1 MHGRDK
7 VRTVRTARA
16 VLTTVAALLAAW
28 HSGVQA
34 DVSLGGTGRYAWHYS
49 GTTNDVKKFE
59 YASAGKLFFFEVGSY
74 PGGGPLTTKADV
86 LVAGRVDAKARK
98 LGARAHVWA
107 QLVPW
112 DPDKPPPGT
121 TLGFMDA
128 LAEVA
133 LVDEV
138 TMQSDSVP
146 LGADIIFA
154 VQPTVLTG
162 SMAVPDIGG
171 QALGNTSLLVTFI
184 VERTDGTGMQV
195 KQFEKNLPGA
205 AGVSSWDADL
215 FTHLEDRFVIV
226 KNGESYRYR
235 FELFVSAGV
244 TPDASNPKSPPRD
257 ESYAHFQRTATW
269 GGLADFKDVSGRPLN
284 DVTVTSSIGFDWKT
298 LRTTAPPPEVV
309 EYYNASLDHYF
320 ITPLAPEQDN
330 LDAGRT
336 PTPWVRTGET
346 FGYFAAAG
354 AGTSPVCRFYIPP
367 GLGDSHFFGR
377 GTAECDATAAKNP
390 SFTLEAASF
399 IHMILPTAGACPVD
413 TEPVYRVFSNRP
425 DANHRY
431 TTSRAI
437 RDQMVA
443 KGWLAE
449 GDGPDLVVM
458 CAPK

>member
-1 MHGRDK
+1 LDGRGGACIG
-7 VRTVRTARA
+7 RQARA
-16 VLTTVAALLAAW
+16 GLAIAIALLAAW
-28 HSGVQA
+28 HAGAQA
-34 DVSLGGTGRYAWHYS
+34 QVALGGTGHYAWEYG
-49 GTTNDVKKFE
+49 GTPHDVMKLD
-59 YASAGKLFFFEVGSY
+59 YPAAGKLFFFEVGSY
-74 PGGGPLTTKADV
+74 PGGGPLTTKAEV
-86 LVAGRVDAKARK
+86 LVAGRIDRGARK
-98 LGARAHVWA
+98 IGARAHVWA

-112 DPDKPPPGT
+112 DPDKPPPGARP
-121 TLGFMDA
+121 GFMDA
-128 LAEVA
+128 LVKVA
-133 LVDEV
+133 VVDEV
-138 TMQSDSVP
+138 TISSDSVP
-146 LGADIIFA
+146 AGQDISFA

-162 SMAVPDIGG
+162 SMAVPDVDG
-171 QALGNTSLLVTFI
+171 QAVGNSSLLITFV

-195 KQFEKNLPGA
+195 KQFEKNLPSGF
-205 AGVSSWDADL
+205 VVSWDADL
-215 FTHLEDRFVIV
+215 FTKLEDRIVYV

-235 FELFVSAGV
+235 LELYVAAGV
-244 TPDASNPKSPPRD
+244 TPDASNPKNPPRD
-257 ESYAHFQRTATW
+257 ESYAAFQRTVTW
-269 GGLADFKDVSGRPLN
+269 GGLADFKDGAGRPLD
-284 DVTVTSSIGFDWKT
+284 DVKVTSSIGFDWKT
-298 LRTTAPPPEVV
+298 LRTTPPPPEVV

-320 ITPLAPEQDN
+320 ITPLAAEQDN
-330 LDAGRT
+330 LDAGKT
-336 PTPWVRTGET
+336 PTRWVRTGES

-399 IHMILPTAGACPVD
+399 LHMILPTAGTCPAD

-458 CAPK
+458 CAPL